1 MRTLLELFDLVT
13 FLCSTNKNFG
23 LKLLP
28 TGTMATMVG
37 RGDVARTK
45 NGLNT
50 SCQLKVQTFLSSP
63 FTKLKFSTTTLCKFF
78 ETYQVPS
85 CWGRRGACE
94 GYLDT
99 TTVILKQIWKSDS
112 GLQFTV
118 FKLITLDASR
128 NWTYST
134 HQSSVRKSPSH

>member
-13 FLCSTNKNFG
+13 FLYSTNKAFG

-50 SCQLKVQTFLSSP
+50 SCQLNVQTFLSSP
-63 FTKLKFSTTTLCKFF
+63 L
-78 ETYQVPS
+78 PS
-85 CWGRRGACE
+85 
-94 GYLDT
+94 
-99 TTVILKQIWKSDS
+99 
-112 GLQFTV
+112 
-118 FKLITLDASR
+118 
-128 NWTYST
+128 
-134 HQSSVRKSPSH
+134 